1 MHAHDPPSSGDGSVF
16 IERFVDRPRHIEI
29 QIIGDG
35 KGNVVHLWERD
46 CSVQRRHQK
55 VIEMAPAWTLPM
67 DLRTK
72 LHADAVRLTAA
83 AKYKNAGTVEFLVD
97 AEGRYYFIEVNPRIQ
112 VSDCL

>member
-1 MHAHDPPSSGDGSVF
+1 MWCTCGSATAQYSAATRRCSRRRPRGLAACGRSPRRPPSS
-16 IERFVDRPRHIEI
+16 P
-29 QIIGDG
+29 Q
-35 KGNVVHLWERD
+35 
-46 CSVQRRHQK
+46 

-67 DLRTK
+67 ELRTK

-112 VSDCL
+112 VCSSDDV